1 MISIEEITIL
11 WLTLASTGL
20 QEWGED
26 PNPVQKGP
34 TDEPRLLSGRKRC
47 EGSRVVAPSH
57 PSPRQRSTSWLVW
70 GVEHGQHCRG
80 LAGTL
85 GRARGKGM

>member
-11 WLTLASTGL
+11 WLTVASTGL
-20 QEWGED
+20 QELGED
-26 PNPVQKGP
+26 LNPVQKGP

-57 PSPRQRSTSWLVW
+57 PSPPPEVNK
-70 GVEHGQHCRG
+70 VAG
-80 LAGTL
+80 LGSGTRAALQGL
-85 GRARGKGM
+85 GGDSA

>member
-11 WLTLASTGL
+11 WLTVASTGL
-20 QEWGED
+20 QELGED
-26 PNPVQKGP
+26 LNPVQKGP

-57 PSPRQRSTSWLVW
+57 PRPRDSPGKNT
-70 GVEHGQHCRG
+70 GVGCLYLDKLSFKCLE
-80 LAGTL
+80 
-85 GRARGKGM
+85 